1 MLTIQDCR
9 VFGNYEVVVGGGGAG
24 LGVSESAGT
33 ISGCTVAA
41 NTGWNSSDPAVF
53 VRDSDVEIDR
63 TIVALNEGRALRCEG
78 SQVSVHC
85 NDVYGNTEGNDL
97 CGTDLGGNF
106 SLDPLFCDPENG
118 DYTLDGC
125 SPCLPGNHPDGA
137 DCGLIGALGQGCGAT
152 SVEESSWGRIKS
164 LYRR

>member
-1 MLTIQDCR
+1 
-9 VFGNYEVVVGGGGAG
+9 
-24 LGVSESAGT
+24 LGEIVA
-33 ISGCTVAA
+33 CTVTENLGEYGAE
-41 NTGWNSSDPAVF
+41 AVLLEQ
-53 VRDSDVEIDR
+53 SDVDVDR
-63 TIVALNEGRALRCEG
+63 TIVAFNGNAAFTCILSDVTVRC
-78 SQVSVHC
+78 S
-85 NDVYGNTEGNDL
+85 DVYGNTGGDDL

-125 SPCLPGNHPDGA
+125 SPCLPGNHPHGF

-152 SVEESSWGRIKS
+152 ATEETSWGRIKS